1 MKRKKAQSG
10 VAEPFDESKIFPEG
24 VNIDDPKY
32 YLNRELSL
40 LDFQY
45 RVLGEAQENSNPL
58 LERVKFL
65 SILASNMEEFFMVR
79 VGGLMIQ
86 KNEGVTSLSSD
97 GLTASEQL
105 VEIRKKSLKL
115 LQSGQETW
123 LKSLQP
129 ELDEAGIHLRAY
141 NDLALRQREIADEY
155 FHEIVYPVLTPL
167 AFDPGHPF
175 PHISSLSLNLAVLL
189 EGKDG
194 QALFARI
201 KVPDTL
207 PQLVPI
213 KRSSGGVRKDG
224 SVPYNHYFVWLYD
237 LITAN
242 VGELF
247 PGLKVLGVHP
257 FHVIRNADFD
267 VQELEAGDLLETM
280 EENVR
285 KRRFGVVV
293 RVTIRTDMPDF
304 LKQILTTNLKVDRN
318 DVYVLD
324 GPLNLSS
331 IGQLAKIDRP
341 RLKDPQFT
349 PYTPRLLRTDGD
361 PQPVP
366 MFKNI
371 CSDHII
377 LHHPYDSFSPVIRF
391 LQEAARDPNVLAIKQ
406 TLYRTGSNSPV
417 VQTLLEARRDH
428 GKQVAVLVELKARF
442 DEESNIGWAKLLE
455 QEGVHVTYGLQGLKT
470 HSKIALVIRKE
481 GDHIK
486 RYVHLGTG
494 NYNHIT
500 AQIYEDLSMFTC
512 DEEIG
517 ADATDLFNYLTGY
530 SFKDTY
536 RKLLVAPVNLREKF
550 EAMIYR
556 EIEHAKAGK
565 PAHLILKMNS
575 LVDKPMIR
583 LLYTASQ
590 LGVKIDLIVR
600 GICCLRPGEKG
611 ISDNIR
617 VISVVGRFLEHSRIY
632 YFHNGG
638 QPELYMGS
646 ADLMPRNLNQ
656 RVEVLFPVENAD
668 LVKKIHD
675 EILLSYLQP
684 GINAYYMNSD
694 GSYSHAESNGKKLI
708 DVQTEFLARRKH
720 ISR

>member
-1 MKRKKAQSG
+1 MKRKKSAAPAA
-10 VAEPFDESKIFPEG
+10 VPFDETKIFPDG
-24 VNIDDPKY
+24 VDIDDPKY

-45 RVLGEAQENSNPL
+45 RVLGEAQEPTNPL

-86 KNEGVTSLSSD
+86 KNEGVPILSND
-97 GLTASEQL
+97 GLNAAEQL
-105 VEIRKKSLKL
+105 VEIRKKALKL
-115 LQSGQETW
+115 LEAGQETW
-123 LKSLQP
+123 IKSLMP
-129 ELDEAGIHLRAY
+129 ALDDAGIHVRGY
-141 NDLALRQREIADEY
+141 NDLTLRQREITDAY

-194 QALFARI
+194 QELFARI

-224 SVPYNHYFVWLYD
+224 SVPYHHYFVWLSD

-242 VGELF
+242 VHELF

-267 VQELEAGDLLETM
+267 VQELEAGDLMETM

-293 RVTIRTDMPDF
+293 RVSIPNDMPDF
-304 LKQILTTNLKVDRN
+304 LKRILTTNLKVDRSE
-318 DVYVLD
+318 VYSLD

-331 IGQLAKIDRP
+331 ISQLVKIDRP
-341 RLKDPQFT
+341 RLKDAPFI
-349 PYTPRLLRTDGD
+349 PYTPKLLRKDEERPGAT
-361 PQPVP
+361 
-366 MFKNI
+366 MFQNI
-371 CSDHII
+371 CSDLII
-377 LHHPYDSFSPVIRF
+377 LHHPYDSFNPVIRF
-391 LQEAARDPNVLAIKQ
+391 LKEAAKDPNVLAIKQ

-417 VQTLLEARRDH
+417 VQTLLEARREY

-500 AQIYEDLSMFTC
+500 AQIYEDICMFTC
-512 DEEIG
+512 DEAIG

-536 RKLLVAPVNLREKF
+536 RKLLVAPVNLRERF
-550 EAMIYR
+550 EKMIHR
-556 EIEHAKAGK
+556 EMEHAIAGK

-583 LLYTASQ
+583 LLYVASQ
-590 LGVKIDLIVR
+590 VGVKIDLIVR

-638 QPELYMGS
+638 EPEIYMGS

-656 RVEVLFPVENAD
+656 RVEVLFPVEDATM
-668 LVKKIHD
+668 VKKIHD
-675 EILLSYLQP
+675 EILSPYLQP
-684 GINAYYMNSD
+684 GINAYYMNPD
-694 GSYSHAESNGKKLI
+694 GSYTHADDNGKKLT
-708 DVQTEFLARRKH
+708 DVQTEFLNRRKH
-720 ISR
+720 VKR